1 MRYPAIWG
9 FRFSLILACALQLQ
23 VFAGEN
29 SDGPDLLSPSSNQKS
44 KIENR
49 KSKITS
55 QAQAGEN
62 LKPALPPASE
72 ILARVR
78 AILPRETLLIKGQIL
93 SGGRIGK
100 LERVCYLDTHLDFR
114 ADPAIVRYK
123 ISDLFGSPVEQMTIS
138 MGADGETEYEYETGD
153 PFKPAPPPQPAGA
166 IRNTDVTWNDLC
178 LLFLWRSDG
187 RTARAENLRGRDC
200 YVLEFPRREGGLQS
214 VWIDTQLLVLIQMEE
229 TGGDGRLQR
238 RMIVKNIKKISNVW
252 MIKNL
257 EIRAY
262 PSLHHTL
269 IKVDELAGRAQD
281 EITDL

>member
-123 ISDLFGSPVEQMTIS
+123 ISDLFGVHVPEILVQ
-138 MGADGETEYEYETGD
+138 GG
-153 PFKPAPPPQPAGA
+153 PH
-166 IRNTDVTWNDLC
+166 
-178 LLFLWRSDG
+178 G
-187 RTARAENLRGRDC
+187 RGS
-200 YVLEFPRREGGLQS
+200 FGL
-214 VWIDTQLLVLIQMEE
+214 
-229 TGGDGRLQR
+229 
-238 RMIVKNIKKISNVW
+238 
-252 MIKNL
+252 
-257 EIRAY
+257 
-262 PSLHHTL
+262 
-269 IKVDELAGRAQD
+269 
-281 EITDL
+281 